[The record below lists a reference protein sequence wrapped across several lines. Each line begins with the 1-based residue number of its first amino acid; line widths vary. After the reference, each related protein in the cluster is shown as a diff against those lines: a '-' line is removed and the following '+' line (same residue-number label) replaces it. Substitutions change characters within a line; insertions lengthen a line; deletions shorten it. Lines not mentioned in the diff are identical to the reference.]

1 MEVELAKKK
10 SIWKTQDVV
19 AIASPGRLQRE
30 VVVSV
35 RYRFEIVVEV
45 RCAIS
50 LSTGGIFT
58 SRGADLSDVPKRQWR
73 YFSGSSRLNVEM
85 VDF

>member
-1 MEVELAKKK
+1 MV
-10 SIWKTQDVV
+10 
-19 AIASPGRLQRE
+19 GGGG
-30 VVVSV
+30 SV

-58 SRGADLSDVPKRQWR
+58 SGGADLRCSGGTFWKLQPLGS
-73 YFSGSSRLNVEM
+73 FSRSSPLNVEM
-85 VDF
+85 ADF

>member
-1 MEVELAKKK
+1 MGG
-10 SIWKTQDVV
+10 W
-19 AIASPGRLQRE
+19 GWG
-30 VVVSV
+30 SV

-58 SRGADLSDVPKRQWR
+58 SGGADLRCSGGTFWEATVLGIFLKIVP
-73 YFSGSSRLNVEM
+73 SEC
-85 VDF
+85 

>member
-1 MEVELAKKK
+1 M
-10 SIWKTQDVV
+10 
-19 AIASPGRLQRE
+19 GGG
-30 VVVSV
+30 SV

-58 SRGADLSDVPKRQWR
+58 SGGADLRCSGALGKLQPLGS
-73 YFSGSSRLNVEM
+73 FSRSSLLNVEM